1 MKNPIDFSASPVPL
15 HVAVISSSSYS
26 PPWNEGVRNLTR
38 RLVQDF
44 SQRNTKVTI
53 VTPKANA
60 KQPFD
65 EPSARLVEVTGLP
78 EWQGRHTW
86 FTAFSHLFLLLRT
99 SWVVR
104 RLKPE
109 PDVLLI
115 LASVTSVTGLR
126 TKIYK
131 WASRKPV
138 VLYVTGLSRPRQG
151 YNLGLKADKVL
162 VGSDFLKGWFPGAE
176 VIYPFLP
183 LNVKPAGDYTR
194 EESVPFNVAF
204 LGSFEPGRGVE
215 FLLQAMARVK
225 EKTEKP
231 VHLTIGWN
239 GICTENYPN
248 INELIDKLGIRS
260 IVTIHGQVDTTHFY
274 RQADVLV
281 IPRLSQE
288 YMSFPVR
295 IVEAMAMQT
304 PLIVTRVCGME
315 NLIDGCGLSVA
326 PGDVKGLAG
335 AILELLDNPEMRT
348 EFRQNCS
355 IAIKR
360 FGSQTSLD
368 RLYEILRSL
377 ARHD

>member
-1 MKNPIDFSASPVPL
+1 MKKNTDSFHDSNPLRV
-15 HVAVISSSSYS
+15 VVISSSSYS

-44 SQRNTKVTI
+44 SQRNAKVTI
-53 VTPKANA
+53 ITPKANST
-60 KQPFD
+60 QPFD
-65 EPSARLVEVTGLP
+65 EPAAQLIEVTGLP
-78 EWQGRHTW
+78 EWQGSHTW
-86 FTAFSHLFLLLRT
+86 RTALSHLLLLLRT
-99 SWVVR
+99 SWIVR
-104 RLKPE
+104 RLEPE

-115 LASVTSVTGLR
+115 LASLTSVTGLR
-126 TKIYK
+126 TKIFK
-131 WASRKPV
+131 LVSRRPI
-138 VLYVTGLSRPRQG
+138 VLYVTGLSQPRQG
-151 YNLGLKADKVL
+151 YDLGLTVDKAL
-162 VGSDFLKGWFPGAE
+162 VGSDFLQGWLPTAE

-183 LNVKPAGDYTR
+183 LNVKLTGDYPRKEQT
-194 EESVPFNVAF
+194 PFNVAF

-215 FLLQAMARVK
+215 FLLQAMALVK
-225 EKTEKP
+225 EKTDKP

-248 INELIDKLGIRS
+248 INRLIDELGIRS

-288 YMSFPVR
+288 YMSFPIR

-315 NLIDGCGLSVA
+315 SLIDGCGLSVE
-326 PGDVKGLAG
+326 PGDAEGMAG
-335 AILELLDNPEMRT
+335 AILKLLDNPGLQI

-355 IAIKR
+355 VAIKR
-360 FGSQTSLD
+360 FDSQASLD